1 MKSILNLQV
10 PGRLGLLV
18 TVYLIASNV
27 YSQVDAPKR
36 RGFSRIDIWMV
47 GVQFQILVAIVE
59 YGFLLAVQKFSTLG
73 NACFKSLDKWTFVA
87 SLLFFVLF
95 NIAYWNV

>member
-1 MKSILNLQV
+1 M
-10 PGRLGLLV
+10 V

-59 YGFLLAVQKFSTLG
+59 YGILLGLQKFSK
-73 NACFKSLDKWTFVA
+73 AEKSYSKRVDKWTFVA
-87 SLLFFVLF
+87 SLLFLGGF
-95 NIAYWNV
+95 NLVYWNI